1 MKDIWQDQQLHAKQ
15 EDQQARTCELDE
27 EGRCITC
34 SDEAI
39 AVTIVQVDPEHG
51 RALVEVKQS
60 REEIDITLIEPV
72 IPGDI
77 VLVHAGIAIGKYDS
91 GT

>member
-1 MKDIWQDQQLHAKQ
+1 MKDIWQNQQIHAEQ
-15 EDQQARTCELDE
+15 EDQKAQACELDE
-27 EGRCITC
+27 EGHCITC

-51 RALVEVKQS
+51 RALVEVKRR

-72 IPGDI
+72 VPGDI
-77 VLVHAGIAIGKYDS
+77 VLVHAGIAIGKI
-91 GT
+91 